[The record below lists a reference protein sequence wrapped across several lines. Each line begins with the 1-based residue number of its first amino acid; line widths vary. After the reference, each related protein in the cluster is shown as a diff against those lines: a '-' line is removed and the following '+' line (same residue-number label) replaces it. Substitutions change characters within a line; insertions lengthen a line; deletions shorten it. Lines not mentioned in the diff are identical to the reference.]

1 MSVPPVGRIG
11 IWSLELRF
19 GDPGEAGEAAA
30 ELDELGYG
38 AIWFPGGIGGD
49 VTGDF
54 SRLLSATRR
63 ATLATGIINIWKH
76 EPAEIADWWKGLS
89 DDHQGRA
96 LLGIGISHGPLIG
109 ETWGKPI
116 AVTRGY
122 VEKLT
127 ALGVPGDSQC
137 LAALGPKM
145 VALSGEL
152 TAGAHPYLVTPE
164 HSAIAR
170 KILGPG
176 KLLAPEQGVVLE
188 TDPTV
193 ARGLARVAVD
203 HYRSLPNYRT
213 NWHRL
218 GIAEADIEAMS
229 DKFIDAL
236 FAWGTAEQ
244 IAARVNA
251 HLDAGADHVC
261 MQVIAPQGAGMSKQR
276 EAWRQL
282 AAVLL

>member
-1 MSVPPVGRIG
+1 MSVPHTGRIG

-19 GDPGEAGEAAA
+19 GDPGEAHEAVA

-54 SRLLSATRR
+54 SRLLGAAKR
-63 ATLATGIINIWKH
+63 ATLATGIINLWKH
-76 EPAEIADWWKGLS
+76 EPKEIADWWRGLS
-89 DDHQGRA
+89 DDHKARA

-109 ETWGKPI
+109 EAWGKPL
-116 AVTRGY
+116 AVTRDW
-122 VEKLT
+122 VERLT

-164 HSAIAR
+164 HSALAR

-188 TDPTV
+188 TDPSK
-193 ARGLARVAVD
+193 ARDLARAAVD
-203 HYRSLPNYRT
+203 HYRALPNYRT

-218 GIAEADIEAMS
+218 GIDDADIEAMS

-236 FAWGTAEQ
+236 FVWGTVEQ
-244 IAARVNA
+244 IGERVKA

-261 MQVIAPQGAGMSKQR
+261 MQVVAPQGEGMSN
-276 EAWRQL
+276 QL
-282 AAVLL
+282 AAWRALAALL

>member
-1 MSVPPVGRIG
+1 
-11 IWSLELRF
+11 
-19 GDPGEAGEAAA
+19 
-30 ELDELGYG
+30 
-38 AIWFPGGIGGD
+38 
-49 VTGDF
+49 
-54 SRLLSATRR
+54 
-63 ATLATGIINIWKH
+63 
-76 EPAEIADWWKGLS
+76 LS

-127 ALGVPGDSQC
+127 TLGVPGDSQC

>member
-1 MSVPPVGRIG
+1 MTVPSIGRIG
-11 IWSLELRF
+11 VWSLELRF
-19 GDPGEAGEAAA
+19 GDAGEAAEAAA

-38 AIWFPGGIGGD
+38 AIWFPGGVGGD

-54 SRLLSATRR
+54 SRLLGATRR
-63 ATLATGIINIWKH
+63 ATLATGIINLWKH
-76 EPAEIADWWKGLS
+76 QPAEIAGWWNGLPA
-89 DDHQGRA
+89 DHKARA

-109 ETWGKPI
+109 ESWGKPI
-116 AVTRGY
+116 AVTRDW
-122 VEKLT
+122 VERLT
-127 ALGVPGDSQC
+127 ALGVPADNQC

-145 VALSGEL
+145 VALSGEI

-170 KILGPG
+170 RILGPG

-188 TDPTV
+188 SDPAAARAL
-193 ARGLARVAVD
+193 ARGAVD
-203 HYRSLPNYRT
+203 HYRALPNYRK

-218 GIAEADIEAMS
+218 GIAEEDIETMS
-229 DKFIDAL
+229 DRFIDAL
-236 FAWGTAEQ
+236 FVWGSAEQ
-244 IAARVNA
+244 IAERVKA

-261 MQVIAPQGAGMSKQR
+261 MQVVAAPGPGMANQR
-276 EAWRQL
+276 AAWREL